1 MSRAELI
8 DHILRMK
15 QLDTDYARWALVQY
29 GQQLPWLELNQG
41 VKQALSLVAPSA
53 GAMENAASRGDA

>member
-15 QLDTDYARWALVQY
+15 HHDTDYARWALAQY
-29 GQQLPWLELNQG
+29 SQMLPWLDLNQG
-41 VKQALSLVAPSA
+41 VKQALSLVAPS
-53 GAMENAASRGDA
+53 GVAMEKVA